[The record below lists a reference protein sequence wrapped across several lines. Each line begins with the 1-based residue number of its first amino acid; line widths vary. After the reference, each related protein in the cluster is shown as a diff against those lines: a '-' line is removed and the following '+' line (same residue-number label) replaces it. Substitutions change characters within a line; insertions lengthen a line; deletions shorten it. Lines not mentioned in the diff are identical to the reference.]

1 MEIVVLLN
9 KAPPSKM
16 LALITNWHY
25 GPIIKRCKCPN
36 VFEWQCP
43 ICAVLP
49 KECKSKATRYLIM
62 EESVWADIK
71 TKLPNKVEALL
82 TMPLSEYL
90 TQPSLGETK

>member
-36 VFEWQCP
+36 VYAWQCP
-43 ICAVLP
+43 ICGILP
-49 KECKSKATRYLIM
+49 KYCLPKATKYLIM
-62 EESVWADIK
+62 EESVWDDIK
-71 TKLPNKVEALL
+71 AKLPNKVEVLL
-82 TMPLSEYL
+82 TLPLAEYL
-90 TQPSLGETK
+90 AKKEE